1 MELLFTHC
9 AGMDVH
15 KDSVVVCVRIASG
28 TGPASERVE
37 RFGTINAEL
46 QRLRAF
52 LEGQQVD
59 AVAMEST
66 GVFWKPIWNLLEGSS
81 FKLILVNARHV
92 KNVPGRKTDV
102 MDCQWL
108 AGLLAH
114 GLVRGSFVP
123 SESQRDLRDLTRQRA
138 QLIGQR
144 SRVVN
149 RVQKVLEDAGI
160 KLGSV
165 ASDVMGQSGRAMI
178 EALVADNQ
186 TPEQM
191 ADLAKRALR
200 RKIPE
205 LQAALTGH
213 MRDHH
218 RFMLRQ
224 HLAEIDHLDGQI
236 AGYDQR
242 IEGVLSPLEQ
252 AACEKLD
259 AIPGIDRKSA
269 QCLLAE
275 IGVNMDQFPSA
286 AHLCSWAGMCP
297 GNHQSAGKRHS
308 GRTQQGNRWLRRTL
322 NQCAQAA
329 ARTKRSYFKA
339 QCERLSRRRGRKRA
353 IVAVGHSLLE
363 ALYYVLKSD
372 RPYQDLGVD
381 YFQKAP
387 PEQKAQRLAAQLRK
401 LGYNV
406 TLEARPRAA

>member
-15 KDSVVVCVRIASG
+15 KDSVVVCVRVASG

-37 RFGTINAEL
+37 RFGTINSEL
-46 QRLRAF
+46 QRLRVF

-59 AVAMEST
+59 AV
-66 GVFWKPIWNLLEGSS
+66 
-81 FKLILVNARHV
+81 
-92 KNVPGRKTDV
+92 
-102 MDCQWL
+102 
-108 AGLLAH
+108 
-114 GLVRGSFVP
+114 
-123 SESQRDLRDLTRQRA
+123 
-138 QLIGQR
+138 
-144 SRVVN
+144 
-149 RVQKVLEDAGI
+149 
-160 KLGSV
+160 
-165 ASDVMGQSGRAMI
+165 
-178 EALVADNQ
+178 
-186 TPEQM
+186 
-191 ADLAKRALR
+191 
-200 RKIPE
+200 
-205 LQAALTGH
+205 TGH
-213 MRDHH
+213 VRDHH

-224 HLAEIDHLDGQI
+224 HLVEIDHLDGQI

-242 IEGVLSPLEQ
+242 IEEVLSPLEQ

-275 IGVNMDQFPSA
+275 VGVNMDQFPSA
-286 AHLCSWAGMCP
+286 AHLCSWAGMCT

-308 GRTQQGNRWLRRTL
+308 GRTQQGNKWLRRTL

-339 QCERLSRRRGRKRA
+339 QCERVSRRRGRKRA

-363 ALYYVLKSD
+363 ALSYVLKSD

-381 YFQKAP
+381 YFQKVL
-387 PEQKAQRLAAQLRK
+387 PEQKVQRLTAQLRK

-406 TLEARPRAA
+406 TLEVRPRAA

>member
-15 KDSVVVCVRIASG
+15 KDSVVVCVRVASG

-46 QRLRAF
+46 QRLKAF

-213 MRDHH
+213 VRDHH

-224 HLAEIDHLDGQI
+224 HLVEIDHLDGQI

-242 IEGVLSPLEQ
+242 IECVLSPLEQ

-275 IGVNMDQFPSA
+275 VGVNMDQFPSA

-308 GRTQQGNRWLRRTL
+308 GRTQQGNKWLRRTL

-339 QCERLSRRRGRKRA
+339 QCERVSRRRGRKRA

-372 RPYQDLGVD
+372 RPYQDMGVD
-381 YFQKAP
+381 YFQKVL
-387 PEQKAQRLAAQLRK
+387 PEQKVQRLTAQLRK

-406 TLEARPRAA
+406 TIEVRPRAA

>member
-15 KDSVVVCVRIASG
+15 KDSVVVCVRVASG

-37 RFGTINAEL
+37 RFGTINSEL

-213 MRDHH
+213 VRDHH

-224 HLAEIDHLDGQI
+224 HLVEIDHLDGQI

-242 IEGVLSPLEQ
+242 IEEVLSPLEQ

-275 IGVNMDQFPSA
+275 VGVNMDQFPSA

-308 GRTQQGNRWLRRTL
+308 GRTQQGNKWLRRTL

-339 QCERLSRRRGRKRA
+339 QCERVSRRRGRKRA

-381 YFQKAP
+381 YFQKVL
-387 PEQKAQRLAAQLRK
+387 PEQKVQRLTAQLRK

-406 TLEARPRAA
+406 TIEVRPRAA

>member
-15 KDSVVVCVRIASG
+15 KDSVVVCIRIASG
-28 TGPASERVE
+28 TGPTSERVE
-37 RFGTINAEL
+37 RFGTINSEL
-46 QRLRAF
+46 QRLKTF
-52 LEGQQVD
+52 LEDQQVD

-372 RPYQDLGVD
+372 RPYQDRPSGWCNPV
-381 YFQKAP
+381 
-387 PEQKAQRLAAQLRK
+387 AQAVAQYASK
-401 LGYNV
+401 P
-406 TLEARPRAA
+406 TD